1 MLTDD
6 SGLDSL
12 SESLVRRRSYMKAG
26 FIFVH
31 NEVYRISKNLEISLR
46 GKTLMRSSTVTTE
59 FCVQPKDPQLGR
71 GFSKNSMKILMSLN
85 PMFEV

>member
-26 FIFVH
+26 FIFVL
-31 NEVYRISKNLEISLR
+31 NEVSRISKNLEISLWV
-46 GKTLMRSSTVTTE
+46 KTLIGTVTAV
-59 FCVQPKDPQLGR
+59 FCVQPKDPLVDR
-71 GFSKNSMKILMSLN
+71 GFSKLN
-85 PMFEV
+85 EDFDAFESNV